1 MAIGAICIASS
12 ACAED
17 LKLATN
23 PFNETVSETAR
34 IAGQFI
40 AGLQMTSAPNADMKL
55 NTFIPKEWKGD
66 TICVRV
72 ATIEGLYL
80 ASNEYIV
87 ATNWDGGDTVVPYPP
102 SDKNAALVGR
112 AENSVGIR
120 VARGACGEDPQD
132 VALSSWGEAETAPGL
147 LINSFQADM
156 VFVYFDGVGQPV
168 RCAEAAL
175 DTRISYDTFCQM
187 PDPAP
192 SGETSIQLL
201 RIVDGDV
208 QPPQVINLWLP

>member
-1 MAIGAICIASS
+1 MGAICIAWP

-17 LKLATN
+17 LTLATD
-23 PFNETVSETAR
+23 PFNETISVSAR

-40 AGLQMTSAPNADMKL
+40 AGLQMTSAPTADMTL
-55 NTFIPKEWKGD
+55 TTFIPKDWQGD

-87 ATNWDGGDTVVPYPP
+87 AEDWKGGEAVVPYPR

-120 VARGACGEDPQD
+120 VARGACGYDPQD
-132 VALSSWGEAETAPGL
+132 VALSSWGEAETAPSL
-147 LINSFQADM
+147 LVNSFQADM
-156 VFVYFDGVGQPV
+156 VFVYFEGVGQPV

-175 DTRISYDTFCQM
+175 DTRISYDTYCQI

-192 SGETSIQLL
+192 SGKTSIELL
-201 RIVDGDV
+201 RIVNGDV
-208 QPPQVINLWLP
+208 QPKQVINLWLP